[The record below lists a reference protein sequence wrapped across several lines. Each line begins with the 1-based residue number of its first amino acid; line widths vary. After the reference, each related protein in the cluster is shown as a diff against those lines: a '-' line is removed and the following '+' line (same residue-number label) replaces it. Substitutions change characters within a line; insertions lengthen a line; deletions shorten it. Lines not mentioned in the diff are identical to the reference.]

1 MRNSL
6 TPDRQP
12 EILHKTSLALLKA
25 GRSGWFGQF
34 VGQLAVRPGAIPN
47 ETYLL
52 KRQKTTTVCP
62 NSGIVT
68 EALY

>member
-12 EILHKTSLALLKA
+12 EILHKTSLTLLKA

-52 KRQKTTTVCP
+52 KRQKTTTICP